1 MWNVTCP
8 VCGKPAFKWIIK
20 VILGPSRTAG
30 CRSCRT
36 EISVSWKP
44 LMAGVF
50 IFVAFVL
57 VGSMPDTPFLNT
69 KVVVSVFAIVVL
81 GWIAWFVRAP
91 LVKGDD
97 LKI

>member
-20 VILGPSRTAG
+20 VILGPAKTAG
-30 CRSCRT
+30 CRHCRA

-44 LMAGVF
+44 LMAGVILF
-50 IFVAFVL
+50 IAFVL
-57 VGSMPDTPFLNT
+57 VGSMSDTPFLNT
-69 KVVVSVFAIVVL
+69 KVAVAVFVAVVL
-81 GWIAWFVRAP
+81 GWVTWFARAP

-97 LKI
+97 LKD